1 MHLDVILL
9 GARLVSSVCF
19 SLLMWLDVMILGARL
34 ASSVCFS
41 LLMWLDVMILDVS
54 LVVPAFV
61 SLAPPRKLVAGL
73 LVFRFAQ
80 LCSFGFK
87 CPPVSWSS

>member
-1 MHLDVILL
+1 MAGCADDAIS
-9 GARLVSSVCF
+9 VSAAF
-19 SLLMWLDVMILGARL
+19 ADP
-34 ASSVCFS
+34 